1 MNEFPEESEDSLDDL
16 RMENE
21 IKKIKLSL
29 EHGANFL
36 NAAGNELPPEI
47 ESKWLDYMQQF
58 EDQLS
63 KRKKI
68 TIYEL
73 AGKPNYIKVDEISDE
88 KIEIE
93 LKNILKTLTKSAVI
107 VDTICEV
114 DDRELYRFITEELF
128 LEETNDIQI
137 DGLLHC
143 FTYEEY
149 HPNHKYDITNIC
161 TEFIDMILKKELE
174 WIPGSFNLC
183 EEIYTQSETI
193 SKEKAITK
201 LEYFRDAF
209 LSFSLEALEISSILI
224 NEENT
229 KAELNYT
236 IEYSGIT
243 EANEMMQF
251 MGKGSFIL
259 KNDDDCW
266 MISVISL
273 PGFVM

>member
-36 NAAGNELPPEI
+36 NTSGNELPPEI

-73 AGKPNYIKVDEISDE
+73 AGKPQYKKVDDISDD
-88 KIEIE
+88 EIE
-93 LKNILKTLTKSAVI
+93 NELKTILKTLTKSSVI
-107 VDTICEV
+107 VDTICDV

-149 HPNHKYDITNIC
+149 HPNHKYDITNVC
-161 TEFIDMILKKELE
+161 TEFIDTILKKESD
-174 WIPGSFNLC
+174 WIPRALKLN
-183 EEIYTQSETI
+183 EEITTNSGVISE
-193 SKEKAITK
+193 EKAIK
-201 LEYFRDAF
+201 KIEYFRDAF
-209 LSFSLEALEISSILI
+209 LSFSLTLFEISSILI
-224 NEENT
+224 NEDNT
-229 KAELNYT
+229 SAELYYD
-236 IEYSGIT
+236 IEYTGIT
-243 EANEMMQF
+243 EGHETMQF
-251 MGKGSFIL
+251 LGKGNFTL

-266 MISVISL
+266 LISEISL
-273 PGFVM
+273 PGFII